1 MDRERFETEGVSAGR
16 SQTRRQREAAARFRQ
31 GGPQTRW
38 GMRLPILRHG
48 PDGYSVVD
56 IVCPAEYS
64 QVGGGMGLANEKIIS
79 QVEDLLNGRVVIP
92 SIQRDFVW
100 MRPDVRDL
108 FDSLYRGY
116 PVGALLLWKTNLT
129 VPFKTASVV
138 QAAKSAHQPLYLL
151 DGQQRLTSLAW
162 VYQPESKADGRLI
175 DLRFD
180 VRTEE
185 FVNPSA
191 IQRKDPL
198 LFPVST
204 LLQENTQFYQ
214 VLNKAGVPF
223 DDPDFDTWTQRLQK
237 VNSIRHHQIA
247 VITYESDDYEEVAE
261 LFARLNKGG
270 RRLSKGDLVYSAIA
284 ARWAEGLDTM
294 DAFHQELEDSNF
306 ALNREAVLRLM
317 SLLAGAGAHHIK
329 LIGADVGEAALKEAW
344 QATERA
350 LRFAVDFLRGECSIP
365 RSEILSSPNVTIV
378 PALLLHHRDGKLR
391 PGEAQLLRRWVYTAM
406 GFSHYSLQVEGKL
419 DAEARLIRAREGEGL
434 FAELIRRASG
444 TRSVDS
450 PLQARDLEQKYSTH
464 PFFRLLYIA
473 ALRGRARDWATNI
486 AISDQPMHS
495 GAKIEFHHVFPRA
508 RVQTAYAK
516 EEWNSLAN
524 LAFVTGQTNK
534 MISSKIPAEY
544 MAGIARERLAEQWI
558 PEDPE
563 LRSLDRFPDFLAGRR
578 CLLADVLNELLGL
591 PSYAGQAAHPET
603 DELPADEAVIAED
616 PAAPTLVGAQLQ
628 GLRTER
634 GVQIYAIYEG
644 RRADAY
650 YDPSSRTVRIPSG
663 PGRGVY
669 GTPSGAAVALV
680 HALNPHVNPNRN
692 GWSFWTVTATG
703 KLLQSIR

>member
-1 MDRERFETEGVSAGR
+1 
-16 SQTRRQREAAARFRQ
+16 
-31 GGPQTRW
+31 
-38 GMRLPILRHG
+38 
-48 PDGYSVVD
+48 
-56 IVCPAEYS
+56 
-64 QVGGGMGLANEKIIS
+64 MGLANEKIIS
-79 QVEDLLNGRVVIP
+79 QVEDLLNGRVVVP

-116 PVGALLLWKTNLT
+116 PVGALLLWKTNLA
-129 VPFKTASVV
+129 VPFKTAAVV

-162 VYQPESKADGRLI
+162 VYRPRSKADGRLI

-214 VLNKAGVPF
+214 LLNRAGVPF
-223 DDPDFDTWTQRLQK
+223 DDPHFDEWTQRLQK

-294 DAFHQELEDSNF
+294 DAFHQELQDSNF

-317 SLLAGAGAHHIK
+317 SLLAGTGAHHIK
-329 LIGADVGEAALKEAW
+329 LIGADVDEAALKEAW

-419 DAEARLIRAREGEGL
+419 DAEARLIKAREGEDL

-450 PLQARDLEQKYSTH
+450 PLRARDLEQKYSTH

-473 ALRGRARDWATNI
+473 ALRGRARDWATNM

-508 RVQTAYAK
+508 RVQASYAK

-534 MISSKIPAEY
+534 MISSKLPVEY
-544 MAGIARERLAEQWI
+544 MTGVAAERLAEQWI
-558 PEDPE
+558 PEDTE
-563 LRSLDRFPDFLAGRR
+563 LRSLERFPDFLAGRR
-578 CLLADVLNELLGL
+578 RWLADVLNRLLGL
-591 PSYAGQAAHPET
+591 PAHTGQADHEDI
-603 DELPADEAVIAED
+603 DESPADDQMIAEA
-616 PAAPTLVGAQLQ
+616 PGAPTLAGEEIEE
-628 GLRTER
+628 LRTEL
-634 GVQIYAIYEG
+634 GVEIHAVCNG
-644 RRADAY
+644 RRVDGY
-650 YDPSSRTVRIPSG
+650 YDPSSRTVTIPSG
-663 PGRGVY
+663 PGQGVHES
-669 GTPSGAAVALV
+669 PSGAAVALV
-680 HALNPHVNPNRN
+680 HALNPHVRPQRN
-692 GWSFWTVTATG
+692 GWSFWIVTGTG

>member
-1 MDRERFETEGVSAGR
+1 
-16 SQTRRQREAAARFRQ
+16 
-31 GGPQTRW
+31 
-38 GMRLPILRHG
+38 
-48 PDGYSVVD
+48 
-56 IVCPAEYS
+56 
-64 QVGGGMGLANEKIIS
+64 MGLANEKIIS

-129 VPFKTASVV
+129 VPFKTAAVV
-138 QAAKSAHQPLYLL
+138 QAAKSTHQPLYLL

-162 VYQPESKADGRLI
+162 VCRPESKADGRLI

-191 IQRKDPL
+191 VQRKDPL

-214 VLNKAGVPF
+214 VLLKAGVPL
-223 DDPDFDTWTQRLQK
+223 DDPHFHEWTQRMQK
-237 VNSIRHHQIA
+237 VNNIRNHQIA

-284 ARWAEGLDTM
+284 ARWSEGLDTM
-294 DAFHQELEDSNF
+294 DAFHQELQDSNF

-317 SLLAGAGAHHIK
+317 SLLSGTGAHHIK
-329 LIGADVGEAALKEAW
+329 LIGADVDEAALKEAW

-391 PGEAQLLRRWVYTAM
+391 AGEAQLLRRWVYTAM

-419 DAEARLIRAREGEGL
+419 DAEARLIRTREGEGL
-434 FAELIRRASG
+434 FTELIRRASG

-464 PFFRLLYIA
+464 PFFKLLYIA

-486 AISDQPMHS
+486 AISDQPMNS

-508 RVQTAYAK
+508 RVQPVYAK

-534 MISSKIPAEY
+534 MISSKLPAEY
-544 MAGIARERLAEQWI
+544 MAGIAGERLAEQWI

-563 LRSLDRFPDFLAGRR
+563 LRSLERFPDFLAGRR
-578 CLLADVLNELLGL
+578 HLLADVLNELLGL
-591 PSYAGQAAHPET
+591 PSYAGQAAHPDT
-603 DELPADEAVIAED
+603 DELPADEEVIAED
-616 PAAPTLVGAQLQ
+616 PAAPTLVGAGVQE
-628 GLRTER
+628 LRTEQ
-634 GVQIYAIYEG
+634 GVEIHAIYEG
-644 RRADAY
+644 RRVDAY
-650 YDPSSRTVRIPSG
+650 YDPSSRTLTIPSG
-663 PGRGVY
+663 PGRGEY
-669 GTPSGAAVALV
+669 ETPSGAAVALV
-680 HALNPHVNPNRN
+680 RALNPHVNPNRN

-703 KLLQSIR
+703 QLLQSIR

>member
-1 MDRERFETEGVSAGR
+1 MFAAEHSQAGG
-16 SQTRRQREAAARFRQ
+16 S
-31 GGPQTRW
+31 
-38 GMRLPILRHG
+38 
-48 PDGYSVVD
+48 
-56 IVCPAEYS
+56 
-64 QVGGGMGLANEKIIS
+64 MGLANEKIIT
-79 QVEDLLNGRVVIP
+79 QVEDLLQGRVVVP

-129 VPFKTASVV
+129 VPFKTAAVV
-138 QAAKSAHQPLYLL
+138 QAGKSAHQPLYLL

-162 VYQPESKADGRLI
+162 VCRPESKADGRLI

-191 IQRKDPL
+191 VQRKDAL
-198 LFPVST
+198 LIPVST
-204 LLQENTQFYQ
+204 LLQENVQFYQ
-214 VLNKAGVPF
+214 VLRKAGVSI
-223 DDPDFDTWTQRLQK
+223 DDPNFDLWIQRLQK
-237 VNSIRHHQIA
+237 VNNIRQHQIA

-284 ARWAEGLDTM
+284 ARWSEGLDVM
-294 DAFHQELEDSNF
+294 DSFHQELQDSNF

-317 SLLAGAGAHHIK
+317 SLLAGTGAHHIK
-329 LIGADVGEAALKEAW
+329 LIGAVVDETALKEAW

-350 LRFAVDFLRGECSIP
+350 LRFAIDFLKGECSIP

-406 GFSHYSLQVEGKL
+406 AFSHYSLQVEGKL
-419 DAEARLIRAREGEGL
+419 DAEARLIKSREGEDL
-434 FAELIRRASG
+434 FAELLRRASG
-444 TRSVDS
+444 PRSLDS
-450 PLQARDLEQKYSTH
+450 ALHPRDLEQKYSTH
-464 PFFRLLYIA
+464 PFFKLLYIA

-486 AISDQPMHS
+486 AISDQPMNS

-508 RVQTAYAK
+508 RVQGTYAK

-534 MISSKIPAEY
+534 MISSSLPVEY
-544 MAGIARERLAEQWI
+544 MAEIAAERLGEQWI
-558 PEDPE
+558 PDDVE
-563 LRSLDRFPDFLAGRR
+563 LRSLDRFPDFLAARR
-578 CLLADVLNELLGL
+578 RLLANVLNGLLGL
-591 PSYAGQAAHPET
+591 PAYDGQSPLLEK
-603 DELPADEAVIAED
+603 DQLPADEEVIAEA
-616 PAAPTLVGAQLQ
+616 PTAPTLVGAAVQE
-628 GLRTER
+628 LRTER
-634 GVQIYAIYEG
+634 GIEIHAVYES
-644 RRADAY
+644 RRTDAF
-650 YDPSSRTVRIPSG
+650 YDPSSRVVIIPSG
-663 PGRGVY
+663 PGQGEY
-669 GTPSGAAVALV
+669 ETPSGAAVAVV

-703 KLLQSIR
+703 QLLQSIR